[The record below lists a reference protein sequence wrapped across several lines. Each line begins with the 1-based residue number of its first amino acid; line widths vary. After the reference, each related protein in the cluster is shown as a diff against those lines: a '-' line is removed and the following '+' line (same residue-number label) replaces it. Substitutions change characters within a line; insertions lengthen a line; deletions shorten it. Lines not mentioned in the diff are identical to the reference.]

1 MVTIA
6 SVLVAATF
14 TRTMERVA
22 SMDPAMATSV
32 YDSHAVQLVYE
43 PPLEID
49 YTARPY
55 KLVPCLCELP
65 EVSEDGLTYVF
76 KVRSKSESEVG
87 QRNSNLH
94 CTTTTANYDSSNVV
108 RSLERLRDPKLVSP
122 NGWILK
128 DVETIKA
135 LDADAVEIK
144 LKRRCHFFPWLMA
157 MSACGVVGPNGD
169 GTGPYQLAHWRKN
182 HEMVFVRKSKSEV
195 EVGQRNSSL
204 HCTTATTGYDY
215 FDEVKYLVVDDAS
228 TQWLMFLK
236 GELDFLG
243 EISRD
248 NFDSIVGSDGK
259 IDPALEK
266 AGVALH
272 SIPTMEVLYVGV
284 NMRDPVLGPNRRL
297 RQALNAAFDYPAW
310 EKFCNGRVLPCTTP
324 VPPGVEGRL
333 ETQFAYSFDLAK
345 AKRLLAEAGYP
356 DGVDPKTGRR
366 LTLTMS
372 IGRPTQESREAGEL
386 MSAFYEKIGVRL
398 ELDFKTWNAFQ
409 TAVNEGRV
417 QMFRMGWVGDYPDAQ
432 NFLQL
437 FYSKNASPGPNHADY
452 ANADFDREYEAALDA
467 KTAAERNAHWAKCQ
481 EIVREDC
488 PWIFTHVNKAYSLVR
503 PTVRNYVP
511 TDFPYGV
518 EKYYEN
524 ALP

>member
-1 MVTIA
+1 MVMLA

-14 TRTMERVA
+14 TRTLERVA
-22 SMDPAMATSV
+22 TMDPAMARSV

-49 YTARPY
+49 YKARPY
-55 KLVPCLCELP
+55 KLVPGFCELP
-65 EVSEDGLTYVF
+65 EVSADGLTYTF
-76 KVRSKSESEVG
+76 KVKVEG
-87 QRNSNLH
+87 LGLQRKDF
-94 CTTTTANYDSSNVV
+94 TSSDML
-108 RSLERLRDPKLVSP
+108 RSLERLRDPKVVSP
-122 NGWILK
+122 NGWIMK
-128 DVETIKA
+128 DVDRMKA
-135 LDADAVEIK
+135 LDAKTVEIR

-157 MSACGVVGPNGD
+157 MSACGVRGPNGE
-169 GTGPYQLAHWRKN
+169 GTGPYELTHWRKN
-182 HEMVFVRKSKSEV
+182 HEMIFKRKSNGAFTS
-195 EVGQRNSSL
+195 
-204 HCTTATTGYDY
+204 
-215 FDEVKYLVVDDAS
+215 FDEVKYLVVDDVS

-248 NFDSIVGSDGK
+248 NFDSVVGADGRL
-259 IDPALEK
+259 DPALGK
-266 AGVALH
+266 LGVKLH
-272 SIPTMEVLYVGV
+272 SIPTLEVLHVGF
-284 NMRDPVLGPNRRL
+284 NMRDPVLGSNRKL

-310 EKFCNGRVLPCTTP
+310 EKFYNGRILPCTTP

-333 ETQFAYSFDLAK
+333 EDPFPYAFDLEKAK
-345 AKRLLAEAGYP
+345 ALLAEAGYA
-356 DGVDPKTGRR
+356 DGIDPKTGRR
-366 LTLTMS
+366 LVLTMS
-372 IGRPTQESREAGEL
+372 IGRPNQESREAGEL
-386 MSAFYEKIGVRL
+386 MAAFYEKIGVKL

-409 TAVNEGRV
+409 KAVNEGRV

-437 FYSKNASPGPNHADY
+437 FYSKNVNPGPNHANY
-452 ANADFDREYEAALDA
+452 ANPEFDREYDAAIDA

-481 EIVREDC
+481 EIVQEDC

-503 PTVRNYVP
+503 PTVKNYVP

-524 ALP
+524 AVP